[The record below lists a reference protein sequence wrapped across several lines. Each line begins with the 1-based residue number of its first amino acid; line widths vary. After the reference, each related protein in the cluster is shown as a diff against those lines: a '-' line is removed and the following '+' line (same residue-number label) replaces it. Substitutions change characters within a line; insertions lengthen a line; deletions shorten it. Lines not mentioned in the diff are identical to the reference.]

1 MIEKRCDVC
10 GRHGARVSVGLDSQW
25 HDLCEECY
33 YAVEELLIKRGA
45 MDSYEYAKHK
55 EGE

>member
-45 MDSYEYAKHK
+45 MDSYEYSKHK